1 VGTVIFIF
9 VAVKRKDLII
19 YLPAYVIAPL
29 GYFFIYLQTFG
40 YSFRLIGNLLFL
52 IATLALISAIY
63 YEYFKVIRKNRKIT
77 ANKNKL
83 YKTMFTL
90 SPITWVII
98 SIQIVFS
105 VLILTAII
113 MLLKLFFIKRKA
125 KHASLAILLASAFIS
140 GLSTVLSIFPLPGAW
155 EFSFVAMII
164 FGTTHIM
171 FPLIIFLEEKIATMR
186 TRLIQSEERY
196 QLISENANDL
206 ITLLSNKYEHEYIN
220 EHAYL
225 NILGYSKKDLIG
237 KNAWEIVHPD
247 DIKRIT
253 ISRKISTASLQ
264 EMDGEDKEE
273 LRIRHKNG
281 SYVWV
286 DSTSKIFLD
295 NQGEPKVIVIS
306 REITEKKAAE
316 ELIKEENKRLLELDD
331 LRRELITRVSHELK
345 TPLTSIYAVSQILIK
360 ADKKDPIERIW
371 PYLEISHRGSIRLK
385 ELVKNLMDTSR
396 FDNKKFELR
405 LLEENLN
412 TIITNCVKEL
422 QYLAENRQQI
432 INVNL
437 PKEIILILDK
447 NRFEQ
452 VLINILSNAIKNTP
466 INGMIFVDLNESND
480 YVDIIV
486 KDTGIGI
493 TNEEKHM
500 LFQKFGKIERYGK
513 DLDVDIE
520 GAGLG
525 LYISREIVKLHGG
538 EILVNSEG
546 RNKGTT
552 FVVRMLK
559 KRSND
564 KV

>member
-1 VGTVIFIF
+1 
-9 VAVKRKDLII
+9 
-19 YLPAYVIAPL
+19 
-29 GYFFIYLQTFG
+29 
-40 YSFRLIGNLLFL
+40 
-52 IATLALISAIY
+52 
-63 YEYFKVIRKNRKIT
+63 
-77 ANKNKL
+77 
-83 YKTMFTL
+83 
-90 SPITWVII
+90 
-98 SIQIVFS
+98 
-105 VLILTAII
+105 
-113 MLLKLFFIKRKA
+113 
-125 KHASLAILLASAFIS
+125 
-140 GLSTVLSIFPLPGAW
+140 
-155 EFSFVAMII
+155 
-164 FGTTHIM
+164 
-171 FPLIIFLEEKIATMR
+171 
-186 TRLIQSEERY
+186 
-196 QLISENANDL
+196 
-206 ITLLSNKYEHEYIN
+206 
-220 EHAYL
+220 
-225 NILGYSKKDLIG
+225 
-237 KNAWEIVHPD
+237 
-247 DIKRIT
+247 
-253 ISRKISTASLQ
+253 
-264 EMDGEDKEE
+264 
-273 LRIRHKNG
+273 
-281 SYVWV
+281 
-286 DSTSKIFLD
+286 
-295 NQGEPKVIVIS
+295 VIVIS